1 MAFFEMVSS
10 GGTIDLK
17 SAKCVAVSN
26 TASPRVITLPKTSNV
41 QYLLGI
47 AANNTVNVGD
57 TINTSMLS
65 PCIGFI
71 DLNNSGAM
79 SSYVATMYAPTKS
92 GNTISIPAIST
103 GYSAILFEL

>member
-1 MAFFEMVSS
+1 METYSV
-10 GGTIDLK
+10 TIDLK

-47 AANNTVNVGD
+47 AANNTINVGD

-71 DLNNSGAM
+71 DFDNSGTM
-79 SSYVATMYAPTKS
+79 SSYVTTTYKPTKS
-92 GNTISIPAIST
+92 GNTISIPTVST
-103 GYSAILFEL
+103 GYSAMLFEF